1 MSGDHSS
8 DEGYVVRAR
17 GLPWSATEE
26 DVMKFFDNVNIKGG
40 TAGIQLTLS
49 REGRPSGE
57 CYVELCSEADL
68 DAALKKHNNNMGHRY
83 VEVFR
88 SKKSEMDWVVRRS
101 GAAAASPA
109 DEGCVRL
116 RGLPYSCSKEEIANF
131 FSGLEVV
138 PNGITIP
145 LDVQGRSSG
154 EAYVQFVDKDVAE
167 RAMEKNKEKIGH
179 RYIEIFRS
187 SLNEIRAAQ
196 GAGKVRPLS
205 ARPTPYDRAD
215 RWGGGGRFGG
225 RGGRRGFQSDYDE
238 YYGDASTGTWGATG
252 AASGGMGR
260 GSGGGGGGMKNM
272 GGKGWQSM
280 TGHTVHMRGLPFRST
295 ESDIIDFFRPLNPV
309 HVHMLFDDSGR
320 PSGQANVDFSTHD
333 EAVKAMAK
341 DKSHMAHRYIELF
354 LNSTPAGGYGGY
366 GAMAGAGAGAGQA
379 AGGLGRAGFNGGQW
393 GDAQQ
398 GGYTDA
404 AYGGGFG
411 AGGYGAMGGFNGSS
425 QMAGNSYSGTFM

>member
-1 MSGDHSS
+1 
-8 DEGYVVRAR
+8 
-17 GLPWSATEE
+17 
-26 DVMKFFDNVNIKGG
+26 MKFFDNVNIKGG
-40 TAGIQLTLS
+40 TAGVHLTMS

-68 DAALKKHNNNMGHRY
+68 EVALKKHNNNMGHRY

-88 SKKSEMDWVVRRS
+88 SKRSEMEWVVRRS
-101 GAAAASPA
+101 GSSAATPA

-225 RGGRRGFQSDYDE
+225 RGGGRRGGFQSEYDE
-238 YYGDASTGTWGATG
+238 YYGEAAAGGGWGTAGG
-252 AASGGMGR
+252 MAAGGGMGR
-260 GSGGGGGGMKNM
+260 GGAAMKSM

-366 GAMAGAGAGAGQA
+366 GGVAAAGAGQA
-379 AGGLGRAGFNGGQW
+379 AAGLGRAGFNGAQW

-404 AYGGGFG
+404 AYGAVCASVTGGFG

-425 QMAGNSYSGTFM
+425 QMAGNNYSGSFM